1 MLLCEYLAGTDGRV
15 LMGCTVFSPYICSCS
30 SGDFTTACCL
40 CPPPPFSAVAGS
52 AYGTAK
58 SAMGISELARTK
70 PNLIMKSLIPVVMSG
85 VLSIYGIILSII
97 ISTNGKEDEE

>member
-1 MLLCEYLAGTDGRV
+1 MLPL
-15 LMGCTVFSPYICSCS
+15 S
-30 SGDFTTACCL
+30 
-40 CPPPPFSAVAGS
+40 PPPFSAVVGS